1 MAAVETADWALDG
14 FHDDPARSHTLP
26 GRFYY
31 DPGIFADETAAIFH
45 RSWQYAGHVSQLPE
59 PGDYAVRE
67 IGDESVILLRDA
79 AGELRGFYNVCQ
91 HRGHRL
97 LEGEGHLEKIITCPY
112 HAWAYDLSGA
122 LRTARGSE
130 RVHDFDKA
138 KVCLKPVRVEALCG
152 FLYFNLDPE
161 APPLAEQSG
170 RFEQAFRSFWA
181 APENLTLAYRKEID
195 VKANWKNIIENYSEC
210 YHCPIAHKS
219 LATTAFD
226 MDSYR
231 IEVHPFYHQHTSRD
245 AGDGQGYEY
254 EADSGPR
261 GHEFGGWYLWP
272 NVCFE
277 FYPGGRLTVLH
288 NLPLAPERTL
298 QLIEWYLPEAAPTA
312 IEREIIAFVDEVRLE
327 DIPIVESVQR
337 GLHSRGYGQGRF
349 IVDEQNP
356 SLSEHAVHAFQGK
369 VLAALGAH
377 GAAD

>member
-14 FHDDPARSHTLP
+14 FHDDPARSH
-26 GRFYY
+26 
-31 DPGIFADETAAIFH
+31 IH
-45 RSWQYAGHVSQLPE
+45 RSWQYAGHVSLLPE

-97 LEGEGHLEKIITCPY
+97 LEGEGHLKKIITCPY

-161 APPLAEQSG
+161 APPLAEQ
-170 RFEQAFRSFWA
+170 
-181 APENLTLAYRKEID
+181 PENLTLAYRKEID

-298 QLIEWYLPEAAPTA
+298 QLVEWYLPEAAPTA

-369 VLAALGAH
+369 VRAALGAH